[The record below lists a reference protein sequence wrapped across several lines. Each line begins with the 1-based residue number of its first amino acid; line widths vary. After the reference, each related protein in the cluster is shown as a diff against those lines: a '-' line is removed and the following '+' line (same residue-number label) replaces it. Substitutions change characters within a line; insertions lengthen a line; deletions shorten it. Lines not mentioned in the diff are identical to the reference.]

1 MSRHQNQNEIGID
14 TNDFDAVYL
23 PLGQRGI
30 REQLGLGA
38 AISNQRLIK
47 ETALGLRYLG
57 DLEVTELEEPEKSRE
72 SGQHTGS
79 AKERFTNCLK
89 KIIET
94 LDIVFEWLERS
105 ARKSRNETEKKNED
119 KKQNPDDCQ
128 KKESVLRGLF
138 HITGKVGN

>member
-1 MSRHQNQNEIGID
+1 MVKHQNNDIGID
-14 TNDFDAVYL
+14 INDFDAICL
-23 PLGQRGI
+23 PLWQVGI
-30 REQLGLGA
+30 KEQLGLSA
-38 AISNQRLIK
+38 AISNQKLIK
-47 ETALGLRYLG
+47 ETALVLRSLG

-72 SGQHTGS
+72 PGQHTGS
-79 AKERFTNCLK
+79 AKEHFTNCLK

-94 LDIVFEWLERS
+94 LDIVLEWLERS
-105 ARKSRNETEKKNED
+105 ARKSRNETEKKNEN